1 MKGIILAG
9 GKGTRLY
16 PSTIAV
22 SKQLLPV
29 YDKPMI
35 YYPLSV
41 LLMLEI
47 KDILI
52 ISTKK
57 DITNYRYLLGDGK
70 KLGINISYS
79 VQKEARG
86 IVDAFIIGKQ
96 FIGKDNVC
104 LILGDNIFY
113 GDNLSK
119 ILNKAKIENEGATIF
134 GYRVKK
140 PENFGVVQL
149 DASGKVVSIEE
160 KPKNPQS
167 NYAVPGLYFY
177 NNDVI
182 KISKQIEMSERKEL
196 EITSLNNE
204 YLKNNN
210 LKIQILD
217 EDNFWID
224 AGTSNNLLEV
234 SNFVKNFQLKQKKYI
249 ACIEEISWKNGFINN
264 KQLKKEAEK
273 LSCTDYVKYIF
284 SILGGDSSE

>member
-57 DITNYRYLLGDGK
+57 DITNYKYLLGDGK

-104 LILGDNIFY
+104 LILRDNIFY
-113 GDNLSK
+113 GDDLSK
-119 ILNKAKIENEGATIF
+119 ILNKAKIKNEGATIF

-149 DASGKVVSIEE
+149 DASCKVVSIEE
-160 KPKNPQS
+160 KLKNPQS
-167 NYAVPGLYFY
+167 NYAVPWLYFY

-182 KISKQIEMSERKEL
+182 KISSRLKCLKE
-196 EITSLNNE
+196 
-204 YLKNNN
+204 KN
-210 LKIQILD
+210 LKLHHLIMNI
-217 EDNFWID
+217 
-224 AGTSNNLLEV
+224 
-234 SNFVKNFQLKQKKYI
+234 
-249 ACIEEISWKNGFINN
+249 
-264 KQLKKEAEK
+264 
-273 LSCTDYVKYIF
+273 
-284 SILGGDSSE
+284 

>member
-249 ACIEEISWKNGFINN
+249 ACIEEISWENGFINN

-273 LSCTDYVKYIF
+273 LSCTDYGKYIF

>member
-57 DITNYRYLLGDGK
+57 DITNYKYLLGDGK
-70 KLGINISYS
+70 NLGINISYS

-113 GDNLSK
+113 GDDLSK

-196 EITSLNNE
+196 EITSLNNK

-210 LKIQILD
+210 LKIQILN

-224 AGTSNNLLEV
+224 AGTSNNLLEA

-273 LSCTDYVKYIF
+273 LSCTDYGKYIF
-284 SILGGDSSE
+284 SILGGDSGE

>member
-273 LSCTDYVKYIF
+273 LSCTDYGKYIF